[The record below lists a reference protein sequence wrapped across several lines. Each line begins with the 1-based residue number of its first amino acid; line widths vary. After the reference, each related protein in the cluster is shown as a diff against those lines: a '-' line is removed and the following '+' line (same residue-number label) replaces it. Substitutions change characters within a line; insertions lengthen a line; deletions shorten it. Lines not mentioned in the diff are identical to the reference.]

1 MLFIK
6 FYILIPLPPACT
18 IPFIFYCVDLTYIVQ
33 KILYKKLIFIY
44 DMKFKHYICFLPLH
58 NYRDYLYQTF
68 SLASPMHAYPCSH
81 KDNGQ
86 DYPEHQS
93 HSRGSCSF

>member
-33 KILYKKLIFIY
+33 KILYK
-44 DMKFKHYICFLPLH
+44 
-58 NYRDYLYQTF
+58 N
-68 SLASPMHAYPCSH
+68 
-81 KDNGQ
+81 
-86 DYPEHQS
+86 
-93 HSRGSCSF
+93 